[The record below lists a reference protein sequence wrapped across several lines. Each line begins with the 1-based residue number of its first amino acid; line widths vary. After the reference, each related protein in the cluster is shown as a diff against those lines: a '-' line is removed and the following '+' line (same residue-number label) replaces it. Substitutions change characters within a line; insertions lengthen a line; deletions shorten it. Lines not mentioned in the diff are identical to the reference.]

1 MISTARL
8 CLKVIIIGLAV
19 SVSMSASALPLSPKW
34 MKSSVQK
41 KIDEP
46 TRSGAF
52 DDNNGGPDVGAAP
65 RALPLPSSVWLI
77 LIGAAGM
84 ALVRR
89 KKD

>member
-1 MISTARL
+1 MISSVRL
-8 CLKVIIIGLAV
+8 GLKVIIIGLSL
-19 SVSMSASALPLSPKW
+19 SVSLGASALPLSPKW

-46 TRSGAF
+46 RSGAF
-52 DDNNGGPDVGAAP
+52 DDNNGGPDVGVAP
-65 RALPLPSSVWLI
+65 RAVPVPASLWLI

-89 KKD
+89 NKD